1 MKFNKNLAIGLFS
14 CSIESYTASIYVFA
28 GPELKSQI
36 FPYLSP
42 DSATFFHYMIIALG
56 LLCYPLGGYLFGFL
70 GDKLGRKKAL
80 TYSSLGLAV
89 ATALLGLVPLGLT
102 GDWLYIPAILFTA
115 LFCLQHFCSGGDYSS
130 SAIFT
135 VEHVEKDNHA
145 KLIYYSGLACV
156 MSVAGLIIA
165 QFMSAPELWRL
176 GCFTGF
182 IGALFAFYIRKK
194 SEETPI
200 FVSKEHTSI
209 EDNSTRKLEQLIVF
223 MFAGFLCAVY
233 YFVFVFLTP
242 HLFIPH
248 GYALSTVNILYF
260 VLYAISLWL
269 GGIIVSKMNLLKT
282 TQDFCFILILLLG
295 LFMVVGSQL
304 NINSTTTLTV
314 LSFITALI
322 VILMGLIIGPQHALY
337 LKLFPQRK
345 RCQSIITYF
354 TLGAAAIGGIT
365 PFFCKLI
372 YQATDNFGLTAL
384 WPVICTGGL
393 IASLVIYHRRPLNLN
408 RVPPFKSSDKNLF
421 EGSQTK

>member
-1 MKFNKNLAIGLFS
+1 MKLNKNLVIGLFS

-70 GDKLGRKKAL
+70 GDRLGRKKAL
-80 TYSSLGLAV
+80 TYSSLGLAI

-102 GDWLYIPAILFTA
+102 GNWVYLPAILFTA

-165 QFMSAPELWRL
+165 QSMSAPGLWRL

-200 FVSKEHTSI
+200 FIAKDSPSL
-209 EDNSTRKLEQLIVF
+209 EDASTRKLQQFIVF

-233 YFVFVFLTP
+233 YFVYVFLTP

-248 GYALSTVNILYF
+248 GYALSSVNIAYF
-260 VLYAISLWL
+260 VLYAVSLWL
-269 GGIIVSKMNLLKT
+269 GGIIVSKMNLFKT
-282 TQDFCFILILLLG
+282 IQDLCFVLILLLG
-295 LFMVVGSQL
+295 LFMVAGSQL
-304 NINSTTTLTV
+304 NIMST
-314 LSFITALI
+314 SALI
-322 VILMGLIIGPQHALY
+322 ILSIITGFIVIFMGLIISPQHALY

-372 YQATDNFGLTAL
+372 YQATDNLGLAAL
-384 WPVICTGGL
+384 WPILCTIGL
-393 IASLVIYHRRPLNLN
+393 IISLIIYNSRPLNLN
-408 RVPPFKSSDKNLF
+408 RPTPSKSHNQKLIES
-421 EGSQTK
+421 

>member
-70 GDKLGRKKAL
+70 GDKMGRKKAL
-80 TYSSLGLAV
+80 TYSSLGLAL

-102 GDWLYIPAILFTA
+102 GTWIYVPAILFTA

-135 VEHVEKDNHA
+135 VEHVEKNNDV
-145 KLIYYSGLACV
+145 KLIYFSGLACV

-165 QFMSAPELWRL
+165 QSMSGPGLWRI

-200 FVSKEHTSI
+200 FISKERPSVDSHA
-209 EDNSTRKLEQLIVF
+209 DRKLEQLIVF

-260 VLYAISLWL
+260 MLYAVSLWF
-269 GGIIVSKMNLLKT
+269 GGILVSKMSLFKT
-282 TQDFCFILILLLG
+282 IQDLCFILLLLLG
-295 LFMVVGSQL
+295 LFTIAGSQL
-304 NINSTTTLTV
+304 NINSMSALII
-314 LSFITALI
+314 LSCVISLI
-322 VILMGLIIGPQHALY
+322 VILMGLIISPQHALY

-372 YQATDNFGLTAL
+372 YQATDNLGLTAL
-384 WPVICTGGL
+384 WPALCTGAL
-393 IASLVIYHRRPLNLN
+393 IITLIIYNRRPLNLSKLTPSRAHN
-408 RVPPFKSSDKNLF
+408 QNLF
-421 EGSQTK
+421 ER